1 MTWDIWLPF
10 KSRMKPVKIRY
21 ETINGNKDKINL
33 QNKNTA
39 NLSGLKSSE
48 YFFTWV
54 VSIPVDIPVRTI
66 KARAQKNLPKSVDEI
81 LLVRRNKTVKLQTA
95 EIRKPEKVIII
106 LLFNNTTYTPKTW
119 VFLLLLY

>member
-33 QNKNTA
+33 QNKKTA

-54 VSIPVDIPVRTI
+54 VSIPVDMPVRPI